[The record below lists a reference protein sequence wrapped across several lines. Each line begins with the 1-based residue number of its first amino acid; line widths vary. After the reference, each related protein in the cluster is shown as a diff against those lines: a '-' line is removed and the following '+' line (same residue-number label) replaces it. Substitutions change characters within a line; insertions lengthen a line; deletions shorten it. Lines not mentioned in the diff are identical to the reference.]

1 MPQNKG
7 CINVLKHL
15 EDPEIW
21 HHELQQSTSDATLIK
36 SGWWSFRGA
45 QFLQMRTLRWDEL
58 SVSGWCN
65 CVPAAGGDS
74 SPVTL
79 TKTHHPS
86 SPLLP
91 PGIMRS
97 GSQMLPKQTRFSASW
112 NEISFHQLSSG
123 VQSTLQHSLKGIPSS
138 SSSLPARST
147 GNISYQISDQETKS
161 WLMLSGTGNKHEPG

>member
-1 MPQNKG
+1 MYWSTWKTQKSNIMNYSSSPAMQHWSSQDDG
-7 CINVLKHL
+7 EVL
-15 EDPEIW
+15 E
-21 HHELQQSTSDATLIK
+21 EL
-36 SGWWSFRGA
+36 SFCKWG
-45 QFLQMRTLRWDEL
+45 LWDEMN
-58 SVSGWCN
+58 SPYPDGVT
-65 CVPAAGGDS
+65 VPAAGGDS

-123 VQSTLQHSLKGIPSS
+123 LQSTLQHSLKGIPSS
-138 SSSLPARST
+138 SSSLPAHST